1 MALRLV
7 LHDGRM
13 ALVVRESNPKKPDE
27 NTLDLVYLL
36 DTPLKL
42 EATYRP
48 QRGTWDIEI
57 PAQRALGVPA
67 SATTAVQS

>member
-13 ALVVRESNPKKPDE
+13 ALVVRETGE
-27 NTLDLVYLL
+27 TLDLVYLL

-67 SATTAVQS
+67 SETTALES